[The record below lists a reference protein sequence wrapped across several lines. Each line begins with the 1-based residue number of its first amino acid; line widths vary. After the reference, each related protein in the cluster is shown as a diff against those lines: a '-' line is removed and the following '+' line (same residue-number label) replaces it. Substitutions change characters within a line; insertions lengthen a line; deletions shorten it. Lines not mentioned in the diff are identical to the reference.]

1 MGHSRHPGPHTFIL
15 RSAFHQTELLSYIGS
30 SMTPEP
36 RKDGIE
42 DSETLEKIRSYW
54 LSNLIHDLSGPSFAA
69 RGYIR
74 LVLDEPNTDL
84 TEIQRRYLTVAL
96 ENINKLVVLS
106 KELNKFPARDS
117 LQFDTFSFRALLQQ
131 VVADAGPNLLEKN
144 IQLSEDIS
152 AGSHSTIGDREK
164 LALAMR
170 DFLAAAVEFT
180 GCGGSINV
188 KSREEDDKVA
198 VRISATGGP
207 PVSVDS
213 PVPDLGVAYDI
224 LRLHGGNASS
234 ERASDGRYI
243 ITGELPILRLFE
255 C

>member
-1 MGHSRHPGPHTFIL
+1 M
-15 RSAFHQTELLSYIGS
+15 
-30 SMTPEP
+30 
-36 RKDGIE
+36 
-42 DSETLEKIRSYW
+42 
-54 LSNLIHDLSGPSFAA
+54 SFC
-69 RGYIR
+69 
-74 LVLDEPNTDL
+74 
-84 TEIQRRYLTVAL
+84 
-96 ENINKLVVLS
+96 S
-106 KELNKFPARDS
+106 KELIINSWPETS

-131 VVADAGPNLLEKN
+131 VVADVGPDLLEKK

-152 AGSHSTIGDREK
+152 GGFLSTIGDREK

-198 VRISATGGP
+198 VRISATAGP

-213 PVPDLGVAYDI
+213 PVPDLGVATI
-224 LRLHGGNASS
+224 FCGCVRERAS